1 MSQQGD
7 VLLCQTNNN
16 GDISVVGG
24 VMTMTPS
31 FETALYLSLYGA
43 NEDDDGTQATDWWG
57 NIDENLIE
65 RQYHSN
71 TQRIL
76 EALTITSGNLLKV
89 EDAVKLDLQWF
100 LDTNIASSID
110 VSASVPALNKVK
122 IEVVMLAEGVETS
135 FEFTENWKASK

>member
-1 MSQQGD
+1 
-7 VLLCQTNNN
+7 
-16 GDISVVGG
+16 
-24 VMTMTPS
+24 MTPS